1 VRLNSR
7 RRRRRR
13 RRRRGSGFGSRIGGA
28 DDVDHIERTD
38 GRSAAAFYDYIWWR
52 CEFQQRHAD
61 GRKRVDEYEY
71 DAGDEWGGE
80 TRWGASR
87 SGDARVCVRG
97 ERE

>member
-1 VRLNSR
+1 VRLNS